1 MVTLSFAHFFKGRE
15 HLQLYHA
22 YINESSLSMDTER
35 QGELKEVVVAGVEP
49 CWEMFDS
56 SEGAFGG
63 EDGGAAKTGEGE
75 VIDTGCDT
83 AGNSKR
89 SLVLPEGWEERLDAN
104 VRTYYVNHTART
116 TQWEPPEVKEVRV
129 DYIISY
135 FFSSNRVVLCRMRL
149 LWLAFLGREKGRAC
163 HWMIRELE
171 ETH

>member
-1 MVTLSFAHFFKGRE
+1 
-15 HLQLYHA
+15 
-22 YINESSLSMDTER
+22 MDTVADR
-35 QGELKEVVVAGVEP
+35 QGELKEVEP
-49 CWEMFDS
+49 CWEMWDS
-56 SEGAFGG
+56 SEGAIGG
-63 EDGGAAKTGEGE
+63 EDVGAAKTGGGE
-75 VIDTGCDT
+75 VPDSGRDT
-83 AGNSKR
+83 AGNTNN

-104 VRTYYVNHTART
+104 ARTYYVNHITRT

-135 FFSSNRVVLCRMRL
+135 FFCSNRVVLCRMRL